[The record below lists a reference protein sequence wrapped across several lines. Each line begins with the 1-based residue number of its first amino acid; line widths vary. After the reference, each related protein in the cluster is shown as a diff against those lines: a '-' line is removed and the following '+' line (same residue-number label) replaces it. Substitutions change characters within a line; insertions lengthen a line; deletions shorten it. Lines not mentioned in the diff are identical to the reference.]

1 MRAIEVVT
9 EQADKRYLEF
19 LQKQNIPYLVCGKD
33 DINFEGAF
41 TKLKEKFDLDTVA
54 VCGGSVINGAVLDDG
69 VVDEISLVIAPYVS
83 GDPNEKGAFNT
94 LGTNVRDQFAIKSI
108 KKLDDGGLHFA
119 ISSYSVTLHFGLFES
134 KSKCSKNAH

>member
-1 MRAIEVVT
+1 M
-9 EQADKRYLEF
+9 
-19 LQKQNIPYLVCGKD
+19 
-33 DINFEGAF
+33 
-41 TKLKEKFDLDTVA
+41 KEKFDLDTVA
-54 VCGGSVINGAVLDDG
+54 VCGGSVINGAVLDDS

-119 ISSYSVTLHFGLFES
+119 ISSYSVTLYFGLFES